1 MATKKHNPLDLLG
14 AHVRGQYV
22 LRDGSVA
29 FECSF
34 DGIVESVVAD
44 LHPDHLGEVF
54 VGGEYHYLGDCTE
67 FEILLPPALADRN
80 IPSINAVRML

>member
-22 LRDGSVA
+22 IRDNDTRL
-29 FECSF
+29 ECSF

-44 LHPDHLGEVF
+44 LHPEHHGEVF
-54 VGGEYHYLGDCTE
+54 VGGEYHHLGDCTE
-67 FEILLPPALADRN
+67 FEVLLPPALADRN
-80 IPSINAVRML
+80 IPSISAVRIL